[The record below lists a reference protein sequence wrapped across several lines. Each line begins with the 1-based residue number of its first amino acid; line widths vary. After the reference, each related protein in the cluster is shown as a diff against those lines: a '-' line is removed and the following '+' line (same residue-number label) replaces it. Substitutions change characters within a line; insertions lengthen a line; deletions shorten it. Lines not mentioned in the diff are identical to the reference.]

1 MTEDKDKLKNDA
13 EVKDNHLNDDKAE
26 EVKEKVKSEIEG
38 EDVKSEVEG
47 EESTIDESTINA
59 DENTDKENDG
69 TDGVIDMKG
78 LFKNKKEMVTTI
90 KKLENENEALRD
102 RLARISAEYDNF
114 RKRTQKEKEGIYSDS
129 IVEVVKEILPA
140 IDNLE
145 ASLKVEATDVE
156 SVKKGVSM
164 TLSQFS
170 DAFAKLKVS
179 EIDTDVPFDPNFHD
193 AVMHE
198 NDPAYSEKEIT
209 QVFLKG
215 YKREDKIIRYS
226 VVKVVN

>member
-59 DENTDKENDG
+59 DENTDKENGG

-90 KKLENENEALRD
+90 KKLENENEALRG

-129 IVEVVKEILPA
+129 IVEVVKELLPA

-164 TLSQFS
+164 TLSQF
-170 DAFAKLKVS
+170 
-179 EIDTDVPFDPNFHD
+179 
-193 AVMHE
+193 
-198 NDPAYSEKEIT
+198 
-209 QVFLKG
+209 
-215 YKREDKIIRYS
+215 
-226 VVKVVN
+226 

>member
-1 MTEDKDKLKNDA
+1 MSMTEDKDKIKNDPEA
-13 EVKDNHLNDDKAE
+13 KDSHLNDDKAE
-26 EVKEKVKSEIEG
+26 EVR
-38 EDVKSEVEG
+38 SEVEG
-47 EESTIDESTINA
+47 EESTINEDEKNV
-59 DENTDKENDG
+59 KENDG
-69 TDGVIDMKG
+69 TDEVIDMKG

-90 KKLENENEALRD
+90 KKLENENEALRE

-145 ASLKVEATDVE
+145 ASLKVEASDVE

-170 DAFAKLKVS
+170 DAFSKLKVA
-179 EIDTDVPFDPNFHD
+179 EIDTDMAFDPNFHD
-193 AVMHE
+193 AVMHVD
-198 NDPAYSEKEIT
+198 DPAFNEKEIT

-215 YKREDKIIRYS
+215 YQREDKIIRYS
-226 VVKVVN
+226 VVKVAN

>member
-90 KKLENENEALRD
+90 KKLENENEALRG

-114 RKRTQKEKEGIYSDS
+114 RKRTQKK
-129 IVEVVKEILPA
+129 A
-140 IDNLE
+140 
-145 ASLKVEATDVE
+145 
-156 SVKKGVSM
+156 
-164 TLSQFS
+164 Q
-170 DAFAKLKVS
+170 
-179 EIDTDVPFDPNFHD
+179 
-193 AVMHE
+193 
-198 NDPAYSEKEIT
+198 
-209 QVFLKG
+209 
-215 YKREDKIIRYS
+215 
-226 VVKVVN
+226 